1 MPINKTGR
9 PGQERPSSQSNC
21 QQRQRQSYYPINHN
35 DLPTWESIF
44 SMLGL
49 PQPKRGRTQCCLHGG
64 DSPLS
69 LAVDEEK
76 GVFYCHACHE
86 SGDKIHFIRKF
97 CNCGFK
103 EALTFFGLAP
113 GKLPKPD
120 PERQRRVNILR
131 DFEAWRRSQAR
142 TISLKIYE
150 LHQTLQMALDRLET
164 DRDDERTKFVLG
176 IVYPQ
181 LSKLE
186 YHADILSGGE
196 PAEILEAFFAWEG
209 CV

>member
-1 MPINKTGR
+1 MLNNEESRYPSGDKRLPKTSR
-9 PGQERPSSQSNC
+9 NEN
-21 QQRQRQSYYPINHN
+21 YYPINTPIN
-35 DLPTWESIF
+35 QDSLLSWESIF
-44 SMLGL
+44 SRIGEK
-49 PQPKRGRTQCCLHGG
+49 PPRRNRTRCPLHNG
-64 DSPLS
+64 DSLLS
-69 LAVDEEK
+69 LSVDEK
-76 GVFYCHACHE
+76 GVFYCHVCHE

-97 CNCGFK
+97 YNCGFF
-103 EALTFFGLAP
+103 EALAWFGLAL

-150 LHQTLQMALDRLET
+150 LHQTLQMALARFET
-164 DRDDERTKFVLG
+164 DRGDEQAWLG
-176 IVYPQ
+176 LGVVYPQ

-186 YHADILSGGE
+186 FYAGILSSKE
-196 PAEILEAFFAWEG
+196 PSELIEAFYTLEG